1 MAVVKFKV
9 KTQLREG
16 AIIGYPKSQEP
27 EVKKD
32 DLLIL
37 ILDELNRKSSLGV
50 KVVSVD
56 DQCEELEEPTI
67 IIDSRI
73 AGDIAEN
80 SYVKGIVINA
90 PNANYLEIVIP
101 DSSGIYEGDWSTTI
115 RPQLLG
121 KICDIGNPIRFST
134 PTKDGKDDAVD
145 LTEGTINRTIPSPPV
160 KIGQETV
167 IRVFKRS
174 QETINDIKAATLQAK
189 SKRATSYLE
198 ELEQKVFELLR
209 ELKNGQ
215 LESYSRPYS
224 FKTKPKEYYQSLK
237 KILEQSYILY
247 NEGIYTGEKKEPFE
261 DTPQVN
267 DDREQIFSG
276 TVTFFTKKKG
286 QPDKI
291 IEAQV
296 TGKEEKTEMIL
307 TVYAKN
313 KVASMTFLEEQL
325 HEKLFTIAQ
334 GIEIE
339 TETVAEKCSCGT
351 ILDITKANEEGWIKC
366 PSCELPNRI
375 PVKYRNINLE

>member
-1 MAVVKFKV
+1 M
-9 KTQLREG
+9 
-16 AIIGYPKSQEP
+16 IGYPKNQEP

-56 DQCEELEEPTI
+56 QYKELEEPTI

-80 SYVKGIVINA
+80 NYVKGIVINA
-90 PNANYLEIVIP
+90 PKANYLEVIIP
-101 DSSGIYEGDWSTTI
+101 DNSGIYEGDWSTTI

-145 LTEGTINRTIPSPPV
+145 LTEGIINRTIPSPPV

-174 QETINDIKAATLQAK
+174 QETINNIKVAALQEK
-189 SKRATSYLE
+189 NNRATSYLE

-215 LESYSRPYS
+215 LEPYSRPYS
-224 FKTKPKEYYQSLK
+224 FKTKPKEFYESLK
-237 KILEQSYILY
+237 NLFEQSYILY
-247 NEGIYTGEKKEPFE
+247 NEGVYTGEKNDSFE
-261 DTPQVN
+261 GSAPTTDQQETV
-267 DDREQIFSG
+267 FSG

-296 TGKEEKTEMIL
+296 TGQEGKTKIIL

-325 HEKLFTIAQ
+325 HNKLFTI
-334 GIEIE
+334 GEGMEIE
-339 TETVAEKCSCGT
+339 TETVAEQCSCGT

-366 PSCELPNRI
+366 PSCGLPNRI